1 MSRPGPLGL
10 RIRAAGFA
18 LGHTT
23 MTSFMYRCPN
33 TGAMVEGF
41 IVVEDIPDSFNFE
54 PEDGPYESMYCE
66 MCRQAHMVNVKTGK
80 VLGADDDDVDTANSG

>member
-41 IVVEDIPDSFNFE
+41 IVVEDIPESFNFE
-54 PEDGPYESMYCE
+54 PEDGPYEFDVLRNVPTGSYGE
-66 MCRQAHMVNVKTGK
+66 RQDRQSPGRR
-80 VLGADDDDVDTANSG
+80 